1 MIAPAVFTVALTFVI
16 GPLAL
21 ALGLITTIM
30 AAAYGG
36 GRAAEL
42 SAADGYSM
50 RVPAFVGICLL
61 NGILM
66 FAGCMSLAS
75 MFP

>member
-1 MIAPAVFTVALTFVI
+1 MIAPACFTVALTFVI
-16 GPLAL
+16 GPFAL
-21 ALGLITTIM
+21 VLGLIATV
-30 AAAYGG
+30 AAAGYGG

-66 FAGCMSLAS
+66 FGGCMSMAS
-75 MFP
+75 MFR